1 MDKKEFTS
9 TNETSDKKENVSVDD
24 ATNVAEEQTNV
35 TDENVES
42 DNVSEEANEEN
53 ELDALQK
60 KYNELNDSHLRLMA
74 EFDNYRKRTLREKA
88 ELIKN
93 GGESALT
100 NLLPVV
106 DDFERALQNLRT
118 AEDMKA
124 VEEGIELIYTKFM
137 SYLSQ
142 QNVKPIETVGK
153 AFDEETSEAVALIPA
168 PDPEMKGKVLDC
180 IQTGYT
186 LNEKVIRHAKVV
198 VGE

>member
-153 AFDEETSEAVALIPA
+153 VFDDETSEAVALIPA

>member
-24 ATNVAEEQTNV
+24 VTNVAEGQTNV
-35 TDENVES
+35 TDENIES

-153 AFDEETSEAVALIPA
+153 AFDDETSEAVALIPA